1 MLSKA
6 LALLGVLFH
15 VASACRMVDV
25 KSTHL
30 GSIRFHQIPLRAD
43 EQGNVHAEDQTP
55 TGRAAFVSEGLHDE
69 EGNPMDPLYLYHA
82 IPSDSSGT
90 GRWVINRDL
99 GDNDAAMVYVDSWS
113 IAPYLV
119 NAVADTEVMW
129 QMPNPDPEAGED
141 MAWIPDDS
149 LIVECSEDEQDYSIY
164 FDSSTTVNPY
174 LTGFYVERLYE
185 MGGNLSESILYS
197 QIKQNVNDPQMF
209 LFKLDNKWMIS
220 DHVGVDS
227 GFAFIEDPA
236 NSTTTFPHEIVERE
250 WRFISNS
257 ENRTSETDYTWE
269 FSEAFVYS
277 HHGSDTDHGNV
288 YAALR
293 WVRSIKFLPPNQ
305 KYLTLRNDIPM
316 PAIGLGTGGLSREE
330 TPHIISEA
338 MKMGYRLFD
347 LAREYGNEH
356 IVADIMAQPKPEV
369 EEGKEPV
376 LPYREDIFLES
387 KVWPTHLGFHPTS
400 DEIEASLEALKTNY
414 VDLYLLHWPE
424 CDKTI
429 EWMHCETT
437 VDPEGTWKESW
448 KALEKA
454 YAEGRVMSIGVSNF
468 DVNLLDELVSIASVR
483 PHVVQNWA
491 EPGKPDK
498 DVREW
503 CKIHGTVYQPYA
515 SLRNLGDIAEDTKE
529 SLKRIA
535 DEKNTSVHNV
545 ALAFFA
551 QTGSGVIP
559 RSSNLAHLQENLN
572 AFSLE
577 LSEEQMVELGWLE
590 DGNFEEEL

>member
-1 MLSKA
+1 MI
-6 LALLGVLFH
+6 
-15 VASACRMVDV
+15 DV
-25 KSTHL
+25 KSDHL
-30 GSIRFHQIPLRAD
+30 GNIRFHMVPINTD
-43 EQGNVHAEDQTP
+43 EQGNVHAEDATH

-69 EGNPMDPLYLYHA
+69 DGNAMDPLYLYHA
-82 IPSDSSGT
+82 IPSDGSGT
-90 GRWVINRDL
+90 GRWVINREL

-113 IAPYLV
+113 VAPYLV

-129 QMPNPDPEAGED
+129 QMPNPDPDAGSENGED
-141 MAWIPDDS
+141 GESAAPAWIPDDS
-149 LIVECSEDEQDYSIY
+149 LTVECAEEEQDYSIY
-164 FDSSTTVNPY
+164 FDSSIAVNPF
-174 LTGFYVERLYE
+174 LTGFYVERVYE
-185 MGGNLSESILYS
+185 VDGQMSEKMLYS
-197 QIKQNVNDPQMF
+197 HVKQNPNDPQMYM
-209 LFKLDNKWMIS
+209 FKLDDKWMIS

-227 GFAFIEDPA
+227 GFAFVEDVNA
-236 NSTTTFPHEIVERE
+236 TTFPHEITERE
-250 WRFISNS
+250 WRFITNSS
-257 ENRTSETDYTWE
+257 ENKTEAEDFTWE

-277 HHGSDTDHGNV
+277 HHGAETDHGNV

-305 KYLTLRNDIPM
+305 KYLTLRNEIPM
-316 PAIGLGTGGLSREE
+316 PAIGLGTGGLSPEQ

-347 LAREYGNEH
+347 LAREYNNEH
-356 IVADIMAQPKPEV
+356 IVADIMTQPKPEV
-369 EEGKEPV
+369 EEGKEPL
-376 LPYREDIFLES
+376 LPFREDIFLES
-387 KVWPTHLGFHPTS
+387 KVWPTHLGFYPTS

-424 CDKTI
+424 CNKDI

-437 VDPEGTWKESW
+437 VDPDGTWRESW

-454 YAEGRVMSIGVSNF
+454 YAEGRVMAIGVSNF

-491 EPGKPDK
+491 EPGKPDT

-515 SLRNLGDIAEDTKE
+515 SLRNLDAVSEETKT
-529 SLKRIA
+529 SLTRIA
-535 DEKNTSVHNV
+535 QEKNTSVHNV

-559 RSSNLAHLQENLN
+559 RSSNIAHLKENLD
-572 AFSLE
+572 AFSLT
-577 LSEEQMVELGWLE
+577 LSEEQMQELGWIE
-590 DGNFEEEL
+590 DNNFEEEL